1 MIRSTIINIVL
12 KDLIRKQSCL
22 TTLPT
27 VMRSMR
33 YKESMAMVDGG
44 RDGSKDGWILAAVV
58 ALLLAA
64 PRRLDAKMMVLSLRK
79 LFGLT

>member
-1 MIRSTIINIVL
+1 
-12 KDLIRKQSCL
+12 
-22 TTLPT
+22 
-27 VMRSMR
+27 MR

-64 PRRLDAKMMVLSLRK
+64 PRRLDAKMMVLSSRK

>member
-12 KDLIRKQSCL
+12 KDSIRKQSCL

-44 RDGSKDGWILAAVV
+44 RERWILAAVV

-64 PRRLDAKMMVLSLRK
+64 PQRLDAKMMVPSLRK